1 MIQLPRKIVDGIIH
15 QALAELPNE
24 ACGLLGGKDL
34 VVKEQ
39 YALTNIDASFEHFSF
54 DPAEQF
60 QALRTARAS
69 GLSIIANYHS
79 HPSTPSRPSEEDV
92 RLAYDSEILYLIVSL
107 ALDKP
112 VLKAFNIRNGYSVEV
127 GIKVV
132 D

>member
-1 MIQLPRKIVDGIIH
+1 MILVPRKIVDGIIQ

-24 ACGLLGGKDL
+24 ACGLLGGKDNL
-34 VVKEQ
+34 VKEQ
-39 YALTNIDASFEHFSF
+39 YALTNIDASPEHFSF

-60 QALRTARAS
+60 QSLRFARAS
-69 GLSIIANYHS
+69 DLSIIANYHS

-92 RLAYDSEILYLIVSL
+92 RLAYDPDILYLIVSL

-127 GIKVV
+127 TIKVV